1 MVRLALA
8 HSYRREMYVAA
19 PVLSVAAPD
28 GEPVIVEGYVD
39 LVVDTPDGLV
49 VVDYKTDAWRD
60 QRDLDAKVARYRLQ
74 GATYALALEAATGRP
89 VTRCVFV
96 FLGDDGAE
104 ERDVSD
110 LPQATRDVA
119 TLLAASSAAA
129 TRP

>member
-1 MVRLALA
+1 VG
-8 HSYRREMYVAA
+8 H
-19 PVLSVAAPD
+19 D

-60 QRDLDAKVARYRLQ
+60 ERDLDQKVARYRMQ
-74 GATYALALEAATGRP
+74 GATYAFALAAATGRP

-96 FLGDDGAE
+96 FLGEHGAV

-110 LPQATRDVA
+110 LPQAIADLA
-119 TLLAASSAAA
+119 ALLAASSVDA
-129 TRP
+129 TTP